1 MIKSGYNL
9 AALFL
14 FLVIFA
20 GCKDRENDNVDFRGE
35 WTIDLYKIYSEVD
48 DEVINDQTAEDAG
61 FFRFMNDGTGVVTI
75 IVPGISL
82 VDNPISWSFDEDNEE
97 LTIDYQNGLDPFNY
111 EVSFH
116 SGDRITLRYE
126 EISQSNGSISLFR
139 NTIELSFA
147 ER

>member
-1 MIKSGYNL
+1 MINSGYNL
-9 AALFL
+9 VAFFL
-14 FLVIFA
+14 FLMIFA
-20 GCKDRENDNVDFRGE
+20 GCKDRQNDNFDFTGE
-35 WTIDLYKIYSEVD
+35 WTIDSYRIYSEVD

-75 IVPGISL
+75 IVPGNSL
-82 VDNPISWSFDEDNEE
+82 VDNPISWSYDQDNEE

-111 EVSFH
+111 NVSFR
-116 SGDRITLRYE
+116 SGDRVTLHYE
-126 EISQSNGSISLFR
+126 EIRQSNESISLFR